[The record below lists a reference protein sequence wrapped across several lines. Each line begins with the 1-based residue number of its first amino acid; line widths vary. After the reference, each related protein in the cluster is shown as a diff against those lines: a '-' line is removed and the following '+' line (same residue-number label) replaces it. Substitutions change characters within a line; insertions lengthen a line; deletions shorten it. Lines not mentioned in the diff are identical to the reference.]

1 MPEEALVEDM
11 AVERSRR
18 LPRESADALD
28 NILRLGSGSKE
39 AAPATAA
46 YRPLRARRDSAA
58 ALDAVHQ
65 AAEAIRATEGQAREA
80 EARGLAL
87 AERALKELKIAEGRV
102 QAAEAAAR
110 AAEARAREA
119 EAQAREAED
128 WLMRLQ
134 DAIKEHIVVRVP
146 GSGSGSTAAA

>member
-1 MPEEALVEDM
+1 M
-11 AVERSRR
+11 ERSRR
-18 LPRESADALD
+18 LPREGADALD
-28 NILRLGSGSKE
+28 NILRLGGSAPKE
-39 AAPATAA
+39 QAPAPGRTV
-46 YRPLRARRDSAA
+46 RARRDSAA

-65 AAEAIRATEGQAREA
+65 AAEMIRATEGQAREA

-110 AAEARAREA
+110 AAELRAREA

-134 DAIKEHIVVRVP
+134 DAIKEHIVFRPP
-146 GSGSGSTAAA
+146 GTGSGSTAAA

>member
-1 MPEEALVEDM
+1 M
-11 AVERSRR
+11 ERNRR
-18 LPRESADALD
+18 LPRDGAEALD
-28 NILRLGSGSKE
+28 NILRLGSGPRE
-39 AAPATAA
+39 QAAPPAT
-46 YRPLRARRDSAA
+46 RGLRARRDSAA

-65 AAEAIRATEGQAREA
+65 AAETMRASEGQAREA

-110 AAEARAREA
+110 AAEVRAREA

-134 DAIKEHIVVRVP
+134 DAIKEHIVHRAP
-146 GSGSGSTAAA
+146 NGASGSTVAA

>member
-1 MPEEALVEDM
+1 M
-11 AVERSRR
+11 ERSRR
-18 LPRESADALD
+18 LPSNGADALD
-28 NILRLGSGSKE
+28 NILRLGSGAKE
-39 AAPATAA
+39 QAPAPTGH
-46 YRPLRARRDSAA
+46 RGLRARRDSAA

-110 AAEARAREA
+110 AAEVRAREA

-134 DAIKEHIVVRVP
+134 DAIKEHIVVRGP
-146 GSGSGSTAAA
+146 ATGSGSTAAA